1 MFIIRIEAN
10 ANGSRPPLQSWN
22 SATAPEGFALVTD
35 AQKDVFYSTTP
46 AGFVNITVKEENG
59 TRIVD
64 TIEVNQEALDAYKA
78 TLPDPTDSV
87 KAEKITEI
95 KKDCE
100 DYIYAGA
107 DVTYADGVKEHFTY
121 NLADQSNISEMFTA
135 VMAGATEYP
144 YHADGEICK
153 IYSKEQIVTI
163 YGTLSLF
170 KTEATTYHN
179 SLKAQINAMTD
190 ADAISAT
197 KFKETEL
204 TGEYLTNYTAMMASA
219 QIQLNAILAK
229 IPADE
234 AV

>member
-1 MFIIRIEAN
+1 MYIIQIEAN
-10 ANGSRPPLQSWN
+10 PSGSRPPLQSWN
-22 SATAPEGFALVTD
+22 NATLPEGYAWITD
-35 AQKDVFYSTTP
+35 EQKNIFYSTTP
-46 AGFVNITVKEENG
+46 AGFVNITVEEQEG
-59 TRIVD
+59 IKYVSS
-64 TIEVNQEALDAYKA
+64 IEVNQKALDAFKA
-78 TLPDPTDSV
+78 TLPDSADSA
-87 KAEKITEI
+87 KSSKIAEI

-100 DYIYAGA
+100 DYIYAGTN
-107 DVTYADGVKEHFTY
+107 VTYADGATEHFTY

-153 IYSKEQIVTI
+153 IYTKEQIVAI

-190 ADAISAT
+190 ADAISAI
-197 KFKETEL
+197 KFKGTEL

-219 QIQLNAILAK
+219 QTQLNAILAK